1 MTGIS
6 AIQFNPKIGDK
17 KGNLKTVESFMEKI
31 SDEKLDLVVLPEFF
45 STGISDKAFVEL
57 AEDENGGEAIEFLS
71 GLAKKYNT
79 NIICGT
85 VIEKSADKYY
95 NTSFALNRNGEII
108 AKYRKIHL
116 FNFMGGNEG
125 NIITAGDEEVVADM
139 DFGKVGMAICFDIRY
154 PQLIRKLVQK
164 GAEVIVLP
172 TAWVMPS
179 EVYDDR
185 KLRDYA
191 DEMWLAMN
199 RTRAYDNLCYMV
211 VCDQTGHVNKQTAT
225 LGTSL
230 IISPSAQILTN
241 ACYEETAIYY
251 DIDLEIVRLLK
262 SQYPISSID

>member
-1 MTGIS
+1 MTGIL

-17 KGNLKTVESFMEKI
+17 KENLKTVEKFLEKN
-31 SDEKLDLVVLPEFF
+31 SDEKLDLVVMPEFF
-45 STGISDKAFVEL
+45 STGISDKAFIEL
-57 AEDENGGEAIEFLS
+57 AEDENGRETIKFLS
-71 GLAKKYNT
+71 ELAKKYNT

-95 NTSFALNRNGEII
+95 NTSFALNRSGEII

-125 NIITAGDEEVVADM
+125 DIITAGNEEVIADM

-154 PQLIRKLVQK
+154 PQLMRKLVQK
-164 GAEVIVLP
+164 GAEIIVLP

-179 EVYDDR
+179 EIYDD
-185 KLRDYA
+185 KNLRNYA

-211 VCDQTGHVNKQTAT
+211 TCDQTGHVDDKKAT

-230 IISPSAQILTN
+230 IISPSAQILAN

-251 DIDLEIVRLLK
+251 NIDLEIVRLLK
-262 SQYPISSID
+262 TQYPIASID